1 MTYMMTMQYNAQL
14 CSSQKF
20 QLNDREDEDW
30 PFIIVNG
37 AILKTIFNMA
47 FMMRITV
54 FQPMDLG
61 EKFKKC

>member
-20 QLNDREDEDW
+20 QLNDREDEAL

-37 AILKTIFNMA
+37 AILKTIYS
-47 FMMRITV
+47 T
-54 FQPMDLG
+54 
-61 EKFKKC
+61 

>member
-20 QLNDREDEDW
+20 QLNDREDEAL

-37 AILKTIFNMA
+37 AILKSYFQHVINFEVNSTFN
-47 FMMRITV
+47 
-54 FQPMDLG
+54 P
-61 EKFKKC
+61 K

>member
-20 QLNDREDEDW
+20 QLNDREDEAL

-37 AILKTIFNMA
+37 AILKIIYSTCY
-47 FMMRITV
+47 
-54 FQPMDLG
+54 
-61 EKFKKC
+61 KF

>member
-47 FMMRITV
+47 FIRILDFV
-54 FQPMDLG
+54 GRRLVACF
-61 EKFKKC
+61 